1 MKQVIPFVLILFFLT
16 LTSRLLPAQPNDT
29 TQRNPFMEKKPPKTG
44 FTKNLYFGGNFNF
57 TIGNYTSIGVW
68 PLIGYKV
75 TPKLSFGLQPGYEYL
90 KYNPGGGGRTIETSN
105 YGIRTFARYRIIPE
119 AYAHVEYAA
128 INFESWDSERVWV
141 PFLFVGGGY
150 AQQIGGNT
158 FAYVQ
163 LLFDVINDEN
173 SPYRSGEPFW
183 SVGIIAGF

>member
-1 MKQVIPFVLILFFLT
+1 MRRIFLCILFFILSST
-16 LTSRLLPAQPNDT
+16 WLLAQQNDT
-29 TQRNPFMEKKPPKTG
+29 IQRNPFMEKKPPKKG
-44 FTKNLYFGGNFNF
+44 FTQNFYFGGNFNF

-68 PLIGYKV
+68 PLIGYKA

-90 KYNPGGGGRTIETSN
+90 KYDRVGGGSFETSN
-105 YGIRTFARYRIIPE
+105 YGIRTFTRYRIIPE

-128 INFESWDSERVWV
+128 INYESWDNERIWV

-150 AQQIGGNT
+150 TQQIGGNT

-163 LLFDVINDEN
+163 LLFDVINNEN

-183 SVGIIAGF
+183 SIGIIAGF